1 MHIFLLYVILGSI
14 LVQGGYFPTV
24 ILIVTILLSGATI
37 VIKKRVLAVYEII
50 AFITVLSYFISS
62 LANGYNS
69 VSLAQAS
76 LSSACAVF
84 LYLYNCLSEQRKSQL
99 IDGLIIGSGVF
110 AGLAILAFC
119 DVINITGAVT
129 SQRLQFTF
137 QYANA
142 TGAWFAAIVLLAQ
155 DRENL
160 RAKSFLI
167 PCLVALLLTRSV
179 GALGVYVIVQMARLW
194 LLRKDQQLWQ
204 GVLVTHVLSAIFAI
218 AFFPLRGW
226 LAVLGIMLLYL
237 AGFYLQQL
245 LSIAYCIRFHWVC
258 LGSSGLVAVGVLR
271 SSRVASSF
279 LTFIE
284 RIIQIVDGGKL
295 IASNPL
301 FGVGVGNWAYIYSY
315 HQSAQYTST
324 VVHSSIIQIGVDAGL
339 PTIVLV
345 VLFVILAFR
354 QKGRP
359 LASTLAATL
368 LLAHSL
374 MDFTLQFFPICALLI
389 SLLFDASNYIP
400 TKKRRLTAPLI
411 TMVMLCICVLTTALL
426 YIELQSKQLA
436 RNAQIGS
443 WDTILEKY
451 ERQKFLYGK
460 NQDAE
465 SYYIYAL
472 YYTNNFEGVIEAA
485 QFHKMSDTAGLL
497 LRAQSLQQ
505 LGDRDAACELLLSE
519 LEQQMYRVVLYKQVS
534 QCLLDWDAAPH
545 YLEEYNRIVDLA
557 NSSQT
562 NLGRLQ
568 GNQVHINYIKYG
580 GIS

>member
-37 VIKKRVLAVYEII
+37 VIKKRVPTFYEII
-50 AFITVLSYFISS
+50 AFITVLSYFIGS

-84 LYLYNCLSEQRKSQL
+84 LYLYNCLPEQRKSQL

-119 DVINITGAVT
+119 DVIDITGAVT

-160 RAKSFLI
+160 KAKSFLI

-179 GALGVYVIVQMARLW
+179 GALGIYVIVQLARLW
-194 LLRKDQQLWQ
+194 ILRKDQQLWQ
-204 GVLVTHVLSAIFAI
+204 GVLVTHVLSAMFAI

-226 LAVLGIMLLYL
+226 LAVLGIILLYL

-245 LSIAYCIRFHWVC
+245 LSVAYCIHFHWVC
-258 LGSSGLVAVGVLR
+258 LGSSGLVAVGILR
-271 SSRVASSF
+271 SSRVASSL
-279 LTFIE
+279 LTFVE

-301 FGVGVGNWAYIYSY
+301 FGVGAGNWAYIYSY

-324 VVHSSIIQIGVDAGL
+324 VVHSSVIQIGVDAGL

-345 VLFVILAFR
+345 VLFVIFAFR

-389 SLLFDASNYIP
+389 SLLFDVSSIP
-400 TKKRRLTAPLI
+400 TKTRRLTAPLI
-411 TMVMLCICVLTTALL
+411 TMLMLCICVLTTDLL
-426 YIELQSKQLA
+426 YIELQSKQLV

-443 WDTILEKY
+443 WDAIIEKY
-451 ERQKFLYGK
+451 EQQKFLYGK

-472 YYTNNFEGVIEAA
+472 YYTSNFEGVIEAT
-485 QFHKMSDTAGLL
+485 QSHKMSDTAGLL
-497 LRAQSLQQ
+497 LRAQSLRQ
-505 LGDRDAACELLLSE
+505 LGDQDAACELLLSE
-519 LEQQMYRVVLYKQVS
+519 LEQQMYRVVLYEQVS

-545 YLEEYNRIVDLA
+545 YLGEYNRIVDLA
-557 NSSQT
+557 NNRQT
-562 NLGRLQ
+562 RLGRLQ